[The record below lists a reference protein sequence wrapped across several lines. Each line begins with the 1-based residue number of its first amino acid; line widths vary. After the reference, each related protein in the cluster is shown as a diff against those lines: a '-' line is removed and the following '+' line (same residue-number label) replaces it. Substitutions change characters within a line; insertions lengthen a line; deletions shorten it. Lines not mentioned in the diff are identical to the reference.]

1 MITQKSLTLA
11 AVLAFFAGIAVASTP
26 GTNTMEHTFCVN
38 SKTKVVTY
46 AKSGKCPKGNEAI
59 QVGAI
64 GPQGP
69 QGVPG
74 DVGPSGPTG
83 QTGPQGEA
91 AKTSFNLLLR
101 DGSGKLV
108 EDLVGDGSVY
118 KDGKYWSLDYETG
131 KFSPTFDYLF
141 VSFFDSACKTDP
153 VLVTNYFTQSSAD
166 RELERL
172 KTQSKNYSY
181 ILWAGEKRFDQ
192 DYYTISADA
201 KVIDNRSVATGPE
214 WYEWTLKREIYSLN
228 TQLDR
233 CELSTAAFFYIEG
246 ITKVD
251 LKIPD
256 PLPVPIRW
264 SRT

>member
-118 KDGKYWSLDYETG
+118 KDGRFWNLNYENG
-131 KFSPTFDYLF
+131 KFTPLLSYFYTG
-141 VSFFDSACKTDP
+141 FFDSTCKTDP
-153 VLVTNYFTQSSAD
+153 VAILFAKVPTSAEKELQQLQSSSIYNLFLHS
-166 RELERL
+166 RGGVQTLETFYEILPDAKIVDNRDISAGTEMHQISL
-172 KTQSKNYSY
+172 KRPVYSV
-181 ILWAGEKRFDQ
+181 FDQ
-192 DYYTISADA
+192 FDTCA
-201 KVIDNRSVATGPE
+201 
-214 WYEWTLKREIYSLN
+214 LN
-228 TQLDR
+228 N
-233 CELSTAAFFYIEG
+233 EAFFYIEG
-246 ITKVD
+246 VAEKS
-251 LKIPD
+251 LLIPE
-256 PLPVPIRW
+256 PLPTPIRW
-264 SRT
+264 SRN